1 MIDPIL
7 SHLRAHTRDALHPTV
22 LALIWLGVL
31 LLIKR
36 ACLAQ
41 TPATWPAR
49 ARSSLDASYL
59 SLGSGSDSRRD
70 ADELWKHLEWASY
83 RIIASLSPVTGLL
96 LAFRSNSAIER
107 WSTARRKWSDVQAT
121 SRSLLRLLSASLLAH
136 GRTEMVPG
144 AASVRDF
151 AEKQERRR
159 KAEATLATIPFF
171 SITLM
176 CEMRGR
182 ALHLSPGREQSL
194 LRTDLVDVLPP
205 SLIAIAS
212 RHHGDDSSETNEND
226 TASDQEKRKQLANLN
241 SPHTFREAAHATHRS
256 DSSTAN
262 LALTSLVLL
271 QQALDS
277 LHSTSQLASPVYA
290 HSIGLLNGLSSHMTE
305 LERVRD
311 TPIPLSVSTH
321 FSRLLMIHSC
331 LLPVVVVQRLN
342 GERWWLC
349 ALVVGVVTS
358 MLYGVDSFA
367 AKLGQPMGLDREDL
381 PLEKYVADVQ
391 NEWQEVTRAVSSIP

>member
-1 MIDPIL
+1 MTRPL
-7 SHLRAHTRDALHPTV
+7 LTHLRATARDAIHPTA
-22 LALIWLGVL
+22 LALLWLA
-31 LLIKR
+31 LLILFRKV
-36 ACLAQ
+36 CMAQ
-41 TPATWPAR
+41 IPTWPAR

-59 SLGSGSDSRRD
+59 TGEATEERYNVDR
-70 ADELWKHLEWASY
+70 LWMHLEWASY

-121 SRSLLRLLSASLLAH
+121 SRSLLRLLSASLLPH
-136 GRTEMVPG
+136 STTETVPD

-151 AEKQERRR
+151 AEKQEKRRN
-159 KAEATLATIPFF
+159 AEATLATIPFF
-171 SITLM
+171 SISLM
-176 CEMRGR
+176 CEMRGLV
-182 ALHLSPGREQSL
+182 LHLSPGREQSL
-194 LRTDLVDVLPP
+194 LRTDLVEMLPP
-205 SLIAIAS
+205 ALIALAK
-212 RHHGDDSSETNEND
+212 RHHGEDPTQANGCD
-226 TASDQEKRKQLANLN
+226 TASNQEKRKQLKNLN
-241 SPHTFREAAHATHRS
+241 SPHVIKDSTH
-256 DSSTAN
+256 STHTSTNSN
-262 LALTSLVLL
+262 LALISLVLL
-271 QQALDS
+271 QQSLDT
-277 LHSTSQLASPVYA
+277 LHSRSQLTSPVYA
-290 HSIGLLNGLSSHMTE
+290 HSIGLLNSLSTHMTE

-331 LLPVVVVQRLN
+331 LLPVVVVQKLK

-381 PLEKYVADVQ
+381 PLEKYVADAQ
-391 NEWQEVTRAVSSIP
+391 NEWQEVMSAILSIP